1 MCILKGNEYVIHD
14 CKLEAPLLFTEYWI
28 SAGFKANLYL
38 ITHFPIIFNEPN
50 YVMQF
55 ILQ

>member
-14 CKLEAPLLFTEYWI
+14 CKLEAPLLFAEYWI
-28 SAGFKANLYL
+28 SAQFKANLYL

-55 ILQ
+55 I